1 MPRVSIQGNAIHY
14 ETAGSHGPAVVLVM
28 GVRARGLGWL
38 PIIDRLQEDHRL
50 VWFDHRGVGES
61 DPVSGRL
68 DMSDMA
74 ADVAGLMDHLGWESA
89 HIVGVSMGGMVSQRF
104 ALDHRERVRSLSL
117 LVTAACGRQVL
128 RLPLKTATI
137 WLRTTFGSRDSRLSA
152 LGTLLY
158 SQRYLERVGIAAEM
172 ERLTLA
178 FGQDQPGTVRAQIG
192 AMLRHDVRSHLGD
205 LSELPVL
212 VLGARRDRLVRIGL
226 VEELAKGISGAQ
238 MNRFEEAGHGVI
250 SECADEVAELLR
262 HQVADADRAWEPTE
276 RQAGSLE
283 GTT

>member
-1 MPRVSIQGNAIHY
+1 VSIQGNAIHY
-14 ETAGSHGPAVVLVM
+14 ETAGSHGPAVILVM
-28 GVRARGLGWL
+28 GLRARGLGWL
-38 PIIDRLQEDHRL
+38 PIIKRLQDDHRL
-50 VWFDHRGVGES
+50 LWFDHQGVGES
-61 DPVSGRL
+61 GPVTGRL
-68 DMSDMA
+68 NMSDMSA
-74 ADVAGLMDHLGWESA
+74 HIAGLMDHLGWDSA

-128 RLPLKTATI
+128 RLPLKSAAI
-137 WLRTTFGSRDSRLSA
+137 WLRTNFGSPESRLSA
-152 LGTLLY
+152 LGSLLY
-158 SQRYLERVGIAAEM
+158 SSQYLERVGIAAER

-192 AMLRHDVRSHLGD
+192 AMVRHDVRSQLGD
-205 LSELPVL
+205 LSALPVL
-212 VLGARRDRLVRIGL
+212 VVGAGQDQLVRIGL
-226 VEELAKGISGAQ
+226 VEELAKGMPGAQ
-238 MNRFEEAGHGVI
+238 VHYFDEAGHGVL

-262 HQVADADRAWEPTE
+262 HQVADADRAWEPTA